1 MLAFI
6 SIRLLDILDIVL
18 VAFLLYELY
27 NLLRGTAAINI
38 FLGIL
43 AVLLTWR
50 LVTALEMELLS
61 KIFGGF
67 ISVGFI
73 ALIVVFQPEIRR
85 FLLLLGTPY
94 TLDKIKSRLF
104 FWKMNIKTQP
114 KVNFEAI
121 VKACQS
127 MSEQKTGALII
138 LAKKNELKQ
147 LIETGQRI
155 DAVISTALLENIFF
169 KNSPLHDGAVIIDRN
184 KIKAARCVLPITR
197 NRNFPSNYGL
207 RHRAA
212 VGVSEQTDAI
222 ALIVSEESGKISYA
236 KGGALYLHLTP
247 TQLRN
252 YLNEEFSA

>member
-1 MLAFI
+1 
-6 SIRLLDILDIVL
+6 
-18 VAFLLYELY
+18 
-27 NLLRGTAAINI
+27 
-38 FLGIL
+38 
-43 AVLLTWR
+43 
-50 LVTALEMELLS
+50 
-61 KIFGGF
+61 
-67 ISVGFI
+67 
-73 ALIVVFQPEIRR
+73 
-85 FLLLLGTPY
+85 
-94 TLDKIKSRLF
+94 
-104 FWKMNIKTQP
+104 MNIKTQP

-138 LAKKNELKQ
+138 LAKKNELRQ

-222 ALIVSEESGKISYA
+222 ALIVSEETGKISYA

>member
-6 SIRLLDILDIVL
+6 SVRFLDILDIVL

-27 NLLRGTAAINI
+27 HLLRGTAAINI
-38 FLGIL
+38 FVGIV
-43 AVLLTWR
+43 AVLVFWR

-94 TLDKIKSRLF
+94 TIENIKSRLF
-104 FWKMNIKTQP
+104 FWRMNIKSQP
-114 KVNFEAI
+114 KINIDAI
-121 VKACQS
+121 IKAISS
-127 MSEQKTGALII
+127 MSSNKTGALIL

-147 LIETGQRI
+147 FIETGQRI
-155 DAVISTALLENIFF
+155 DGIVSTSLIENIFF
-169 KNSPLHDGAVIIDRN
+169 KNAPLHDGAVIIERN
-184 KIKAARCVLPITR
+184 KIRAARCVLPITR
-197 NRNFPSNYGL
+197 NRSFPANYGL

-212 VGVSEQTDAI
+212 VGASEQTDAI
-222 ALIVSEESGKISYA
+222 VLIVSEENGKISYA
-236 KGGALYLHLTP
+236 KGGSLHLHLTP
-247 TQLRN
+247 NQLKN
-252 YLNEEFSA
+252 YLSEEFSA

>member
-1 MLAFI
+1 MVAFI
-6 SIRLLDILDIVL
+6 SIRFLDILDIVL

-27 NLLRGTAAINI
+27 NLLRGTAAVNI
-38 FLGIL
+38 FIGIL
-43 AVLLTWR
+43 AILLTWR

-61 KIFGGF
+61 EIFGGF

-85 FLLLLGTPY
+85 FLLFLGTPY
-94 TLDKIKSRLF
+94 TLEKLRSRLF
-104 FWKMNIKTQP
+104 FWRINIKNQP
-114 KVNFEAI
+114 KVNFDAI

-127 MSEQKTGALII
+127 MSEQKTGALIL
-138 LAKKNELKQ
+138 LARKNELKQ
-147 LIETGQRI
+147 FIETGQRI
-155 DAVISTALLENIFF
+155 DGVVSAALLENIFF

-184 KIKAARCVLPITR
+184 KIRAARCVLPITR

-212 VGVSEQTDAI
+212 VGVSEQSDAI
-222 ALIVSEESGKISYA
+222 SIIVSEETGKISYA

-252 YLNEEFSA
+252 YLNDEFSS

>member
-1 MLAFI
+1 MMAFI
-6 SIRLLDILDIVL
+6 SIRILDVLDIVL
-18 VAFLLYELY
+18 VAFLLYEMY

-38 FLGIL
+38 FLGIV
-43 AVLLTWR
+43 AVLLFWR

-94 TLDKIKSRLF
+94 TLDRIRSRLF
-104 FWKMNIKTQP
+104 FWRINIKHQP
-114 KVNFEAI
+114 KTNIEAI

-127 MSEQKTGALII
+127 MSESKTGALIL

-147 LIETGQRI
+147 FVDTGQRI
-155 DAVISTALLENIFF
+155 DGVISTSLLENIFF
-169 KNSPLHDGAVIIDRN
+169 KNAPLHDGAVIIERN
-184 KIKAARCVLPITR
+184 KIRAARCVLPITR

-212 VGVSEQTDAI
+212 VGVSEQSDAI
-222 ALIVSEESGKISYA
+222 VLIVSEESGKISYA
-236 KGGALYLHLTP
+236 KGGALHLHLTP

-252 YLNEEFSA
+252 YLNSEFSG